1 LWREIEWEDGLSM
14 MKKWLGVETY
24 NVKKSY
30 WIMYLVV

>member
-24 NVKKSY
+24 NVKKKG
-30 WIMYLVV
+30 YLDKSI

>member
-1 LWREIEWEDGLSM
+1 M

>member
-1 LWREIEWEDGLSM
+1 M
-14 MKKWLGVETY
+14 MKLKKWLGVETY